1 MEKIKRHVASSLT
14 KAPLWAQFW
23 ATQIKPSCSRRR
35 LSKMIGW
42 AGRGTGNDCRV
53 VPLRRNALNDDG
65 LRPIEGNLCPPTGP
79 LLRLCPSRRIRPQ
92 LDGGTIADDPVGIFG
107 LGDFVVSRIRQ

>member
-1 MEKIKRHVASSLT
+1 MEKIKRHLASSLT

-35 LSKMIGW
+35 LSKMIGS

-53 VPLRRNALNDDG
+53 TPPRNALNDDG
-65 LRPIEGNLCPPTGP
+65 LGAIEGNLCPRMGP
-79 LLRLCPSRRIRPQ
+79 LLRLCPSRRIRSQPEC
-92 LDGGTIADDPVGIFG
+92 GRIADDPFGIFG
-107 LGDFVVSRIRQ
+107 FRE